1 MIDTAKIN
9 GTKKHQVTG
18 YTENVNNTNNG
29 NEGVE
34 VVKTKNTLKAW
45 GFRQASLF
53 GASLTGLATAVRNVY
68 DDYVVSLVDKS
79 NRQTQQ
85 LEKEIEE
92 VETNM
97 INTKNRLEEI
107 RNVEIPQV
115 QDEMEEF
122 KNEIEEKRVDAA
134 TGFTESNFS
143 MVKAIFYIAL
153 SVVLGMGLVLFYSS
167 LICNAVFKDFNTVLA
182 TAESADSAN
191 LFNTLIDVKALFTI
205 NRGIVLSYIFSAI
218 FIATGL
224 ILHSDYVKKGKFT
237 WLKSGGILLLALV
250 IELVFAYK
258 IESNIEY
265 MKSMVLMDYE
275 QAENWWN
282 LLLSVDIFIVI
293 SLGFVA
299 YLVWGV
305 VFELGIKEYEKRN
318 PKKLAAVIIREIE
331 KKINRR
337 KYKIG
342 EFNSEI
348 SKLESYLKLLENKL
362 SGLKKKLNMVYFNP
376 VELEDRLNQ
385 FFNGWLGYLKS
396 IDEYG
401 RLVNE
406 HQQEFENIKKQLL
419 IKQETNL

>member
-1 MIDTAKIN
+1 
-9 GTKKHQVTG
+9 
-18 YTENVNNTNNG
+18 
-29 NEGVE
+29 
-34 VVKTKNTLKAW
+34 
-45 GFRQASLF
+45 
-53 GASLTGLATAVRNVY
+53 
-68 DDYVVSLVDKS
+68 
-79 NRQTQQ
+79 
-85 LEKEIEE
+85 
-92 VETNM
+92 
-97 INTKNRLEEI
+97 
-107 RNVEIPQV
+107 
-115 QDEMEEF
+115 
-122 KNEIEEKRVDAA
+122 
-134 TGFTESNFS
+134 
-143 MVKAIFYIAL
+143 
-153 SVVLGMGLVLFYSS
+153 
-167 LICNAVFKDFNTVLA
+167 
-182 TAESADSAN
+182 
-191 LFNTLIDVKALFTI
+191 
-205 NRGIVLSYIFSAI
+205 
-218 FIATGL
+218 
-224 ILHSDYVKKGKFT
+224 LHSDYVKKGKFT

-275 QAENWWN
+275 QTENWWN